1 MGFKKSTFNVNFFL
15 RKHKL
20 LKNGD
25 APICMR
31 ISACK

>member
-25 APICMR
+25 AWKIQ
-31 ISACK
+31 